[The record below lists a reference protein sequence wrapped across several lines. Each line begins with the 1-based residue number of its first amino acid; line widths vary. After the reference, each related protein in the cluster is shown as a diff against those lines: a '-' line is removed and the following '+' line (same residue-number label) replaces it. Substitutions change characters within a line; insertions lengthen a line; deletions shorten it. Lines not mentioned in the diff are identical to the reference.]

1 MRKIVNY
8 LRLPAFVFHIL
19 IYIAFP
25 IAVIAENLF
34 PNEVTSARWANYG
47 KCDTGEDK
55 FFIFSGGFRGKKIL
69 CASTDSRQ
77 DAQIFYLFMECS
89 VNGEIATYM
98 GTAHYSE
105 WYIEID
111 MIEYRGASGAP
122 DVYIELERCED

>member
-1 MRKIVNY
+1 MKKCINSVQ
-8 LRLPAFVFHIL
+8 LAALSLSTLFIFAFS
-19 IYIAFP
+19 AG
-25 IAVIAENLF
+25 ARAENLF
-34 PNEVTSARWANYG
+34 PAEIASAKWATYR
-47 KCDTGEDK
+47 KCDTRDDD
-55 FFIFSGGFRGKKIL
+55 FFMFSGGFRGKEIL

-77 DAQIFYLFMECS
+77 DAQIYYLFMECS

-122 DVYIELERCED
+122 DVYIELERCEG